1 MLNLNTIEK
10 ELTSLLDYDKKNWTH
25 VYLLLKKVEEERLWE
40 EKYKSYTQWVKD
52 FCIKTKT
59 HESIIWSRKKA
70 GKVYESYYK
79 VMLSKGEQVASIE
92 DVDVSADSLVILDK
106 INKYDEN
113 IASNLV
119 QKVLNKEITKKDLR
133 ELYKSIRPDVP
144 SCNPH
149 NKVEKNTTNE
159 ELEKVSVTAS
169 QIVSVLYEP
178 NWLGVKQERKYF
190 KTSLE
195 QDKYRVFTEFPV
207 FVGTSRKSR
216 RMDMLVSE
224 NITSENVWD
233 LNLHCVE
240 IKVSKGDLLGDTKY
254 TEYADFVD
262 YMWLAIPVELELVA
276 KDNVFND
283 CGIIVI
289 KDNKAT
295 IVKKAAKLS
304 ADRKIDTLTNIA
316 LKLI

>member
-1 MLNLNTIEK
+1 M
-10 ELTSLLDYDKKNWTH
+10 
-25 VYLLLKKVEEERLWE
+25 
-40 EKYKSYTQWVKD
+40 
-52 FCIKTKT
+52 
-59 HESIIWSRKKA
+59 
-70 GKVYESYYK
+70 
-79 VMLSKGEQVASIE
+79 
-92 DVDVSADSLVILDK
+92 
-106 INKYDEN
+106 
-113 IASNLV
+113 
-119 QKVLNKEITKKDLR
+119 
-133 ELYKSIRPDVP
+133 
-144 SCNPH
+144 
-149 NKVEKNTTNE
+149 
-159 ELEKVSVTAS
+159 
-169 QIVSVLYEP
+169 SVLCEP

-190 KTSLE
+190 KTSFE